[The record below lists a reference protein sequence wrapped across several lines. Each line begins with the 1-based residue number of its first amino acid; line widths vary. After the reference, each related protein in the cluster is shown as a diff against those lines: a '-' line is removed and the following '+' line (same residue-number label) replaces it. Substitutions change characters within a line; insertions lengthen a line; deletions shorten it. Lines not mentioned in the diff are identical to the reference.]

1 MTATADPPR
10 TANAAGRNDRSTR
23 AVRPWIGSEV
33 ERLRRVIVHRPDD
46 ELRRLTPT
54 NKAELLF
61 DDVVWVDRAAE
72 EHDVLTEGLRDH
84 AVEVLYL
91 QELLAQT
98 LELAAARDE
107 AVTQTLSQITVGRR
121 LRAELD
127 LWFQSLSAAELA
139 ARLIVGVTFAELP
152 FLSDSLV
159 ASIMPPDAF
168 VLPPLPN
175 HMFTR
180 DASAW
185 AFDGVSIHTMAKPAR
200 RRETL
205 HLALIYRHHPA
216 FRDVRP
222 HVWADP
228 GEHSAPLEG
237 GDILVLGNRSLL
249 VGVGERSSPA
259 AVEAYAHRLFEADAA
274 DRVIVVVLPATR
286 ATIHLD
292 TILTMVDFDAFTVFS
307 PLHDRLDSYVLTPST
322 NGVKARH
329 APNLFASVARALGV
343 SRVRLIHSDADRS
356 TAQREQWDEGHNVL
370 ALSPGVVVAYE
381 RNTGTNERLRQ
392 HGVEVITI
400 PGSELAR
407 GRGGPRCLTCPIER
421 DAG

>member
-1 MTATADPPR
+1 
-10 TANAAGRNDRSTR
+10 
-23 AVRPWIGSEV
+23 
-33 ERLRRVIVHRPDD
+33 VIVHRPDN
-46 ELRRLTPT
+46 ELRRLTPS
-54 NKAELLF
+54 NKTELLF

-72 EHDVLTEGLRDH
+72 EHDVLATVLRDH
-84 AVEVLYL
+84 SVEVLYL

-98 LELAAARDE
+98 LELPAARAE
-107 AVTQTLSQITVGRR
+107 AITQTLSQLAAGRH
-121 LRAELD
+121 LGAELE
-127 LWFQSLSAAELA
+127 LWFQSLSAADLA
-139 ARLIVGVTFAELP
+139 ARLIAGVTFAELP
-152 FLSDSLV
+152 FPSESLV
-159 ASIMPPDAF
+159 GRIMPPEAF

-185 AFDGVSIHTMAKPAR
+185 AFDGVSVHTMATPAR
-200 RRETL
+200 HRETL

-222 HVWADP
+222 RVWVEP
-228 GEHSAPLEG
+228 GEFSAPLEG

-249 VGVGERSSPA
+249 VGLGERSSPA
-259 AVEAYAHRLFEADAA
+259 ALEAYAHRLFDAGA
-274 DRVIVVVLPATR
+274 AHRVIAVVLPATR

-307 PLHDRLDSYVLTPST
+307 PLLDRLDSYVLTPSA
-322 NGVKARH
+322 NGVRARH
-329 APNLFASVARALGV
+329 EPHLFASVARALGV
-343 SRVRLIHSDADRS
+343 SRVRLIQSDADWG

-370 ALSPGVVVAYE
+370 ALSPGLVVAYE
-381 RNTGTNERLRQ
+381 RNTAINERLRQ

-421 DAG
+421 DGAS